1 MKKILHVDAK
11 PAMITDWLRVVI
23 VLFKQ
28 HTLSTS
34 FPDNDI
40 SNLKWYSHS
49 SDYLLLVSN
58 ETTTCMPH
66 VRFEFQIAPINCNHF
81 SILQTEKK

>member
-1 MKKILHVDAK
+1 MQSLQWSQ
-11 PAMITDWLRVVI
+11 TDWGLL
-23 VLFKQ
+23 LFYSNNTHLVQ
-28 HTLSTS
+28 A
-34 FPDNDI
+34 FPDKDNT
-40 SNLKWYSHS
+40 NLKWYSHS